1 MALYKTIKIN
11 YKIYF
16 LKNLILK
23 DVIKKKKVTFLPG
36 YCTTIV
42 FASFISW
49 KVSNLLDLLQ
59 YDNIPFSCFPCVY
72 DLLGNMELLIRF
84 QPKQL

>member
-23 DVIKKKKVTFLPG
+23 DVIKKKK
-36 YCTTIV
+36 
-42 FASFISW
+42 
-49 KVSNLLDLLQ
+49 
-59 YDNIPFSCFPCVY
+59 
-72 DLLGNMELLIRF
+72 
-84 QPKQL
+84 

>member
-23 DVIKKKKVTFLPG
+23 DVIKKKSNVPSRLLHDNCICLFYFLK
-36 YCTTIV
+36 
-42 FASFISW
+42 SF
-49 KVSNLLDLLQ
+49 
-59 YDNIPFSCFPCVY
+59 
-72 DLLGNMELLIRF
+72 ELARPSSI
-84 QPKQL
+84 